1 MKGRG
6 ELAMTLMRRAG
17 AAGLLIVL
25 AMGLSGCSYN
35 RFVSQ
40 EEAIKAQW
48 AQVENQLQRR
58 NDLIPNLVE
67 TVKGVAQQE
76 RDVFGQI
83 AESRAKLAGARSPE
97 ETIQA
102 ANEQSAALA
111 RLLVVVENYPQ
122 LKSNEQFARLM
133 DELAGTENRVAVER
147 MRYNER
153 VQEYNTARRQFPSN
167 VTAGIFGF
175 KEYPLF
181 NAPPEAE
188 RVPKVDFGR
197 GAS

>member
-1 MKGRG
+1 MRVMRKTGIAAL
-6 ELAMTLMRRAG
+6 LA
-17 AAGLLIVL
+17 IV
-25 AMGLSGCSYN
+25 AIGLSGCSYN
-35 RFVSQ
+35 RFVGQ

-67 TVKGVAQQE
+67 TVKGIAQQE

-83 AESRAKLAGARSPE
+83 ADSRAKLSGATTPE
-97 ETIQA
+97 QTIQA

-111 RLLVVVENYPQ
+111 RLLVIVENYPQ
-122 LKSNEQFARLM
+122 LRSNEQFARLM
-133 DELAGTENRVAVER
+133 DELAGTENRIAVER

-153 VQEYNTARRQFPSN
+153 VQQYNTQRRSFPSN

-188 RVPKVDFGR
+188 RVPRVDFGR
-197 GAS
+197 PPA

>member
-1 MKGRG
+1 MS
-6 ELAMTLMRRAG
+6 AV
-17 AAGLLIVL
+17 LLTV
-25 AMGLSGCSYN
+25 AVGLSGCSYN
-35 RFVSQ
+35 RFVTQ

-67 TVKGVAQQE
+67 TVKGFAQQE

-83 AESRAKLAGARSPE
+83 ADSRAKLAGARTPE
-97 ETIQA
+97 QTIQA
-102 ANEQSAALA
+102 ANEQSSALA
-111 RLLVVVENYPQ
+111 RLLVIAENYPQ
-122 LKSNEQFARLM
+122 LRSNESFNRLM
-133 DELAGTENRVAVER
+133 DELSGTENRIAVER

-153 VQEYNTARRQFPSN
+153 VQEYNTSRRRFPSN
-167 VTAGIFGF
+167 ITASVFGF

-188 RVPKVDFGR
+188 RVPRVNFGR
-197 GAS
+197 T

>member
-1 MKGRG
+1 MRVMRKTG
-6 ELAMTLMRRAG
+6 LAA
-17 AAGLLIVL
+17 LLII
-25 AMGLSGCSYN
+25 AAIGLSGCSYN
-35 RFVSQ
+35 RFVGQ

-67 TVKGVAQQE
+67 TVKGIAQQE

-83 AESRAKLAGARSPE
+83 ADSRAKLAGARTPE
-97 ETIQA
+97 ATIQA

-111 RLLVVVENYPQ
+111 RLLVIVENYPQ
-122 LKSNEQFARLM
+122 LRSNEQFARLM
-133 DELAGTENRVAVER
+133 DELAGTENRIAVER

-153 VQEYNTARRQFPSN
+153 VQQYNTQRRQFPSN

-188 RVPKVDFGR
+188 RVPRVDFGR
-197 GAS
+197 PPA